1 MTMKNPT
8 DTTLWT
14 CGADLVVA
22 QLEAQGVRH
31 VFGIPGAKIDKVFD
45 SLLDSSIQT
54 IPVRHE
60 ANAAFMAAA
69 VGRLTGNAGVALV
82 TSGPGCSNLITGMAT
97 ATSEGDPVVAIG
109 GQVKRSDSAK
119 QVHQSMDTVSMFRP
133 ITKYAVEVTDPAA
146 LSECLSNAFRHAEHG
161 RGGGAFISLPQDIV
175 DQPVTGKAL
184 SSKGRPVLGAAPDSM
199 IDAVSEAIAG
209 AKNPVIL
216 LGLMASQ
223 TENSEAI
230 HELLTRSHIPVTSTY
245 QAAGAVRQD
254 HFSRFAGRVGL
265 FNNQAGDRLLQQ
277 ADLIVTIGYSPVE
290 YEPAMWNSGN
300 ATLIHID
307 VIPAETDNRYL
318 PDAELVGDIAA
329 TVRKLA
335 ARITAPLQLTPEAA
349 TILEDRQQQR
359 KLLAMQGASLNQF
372 ALHPLRIVRAM
383 QDIINSDVSLTVD
396 MGSFHIWIARYL
408 YSFRARQIMISNG
421 QQTMGVALPWAIG
434 AWLVEPQRKVVSV
447 SGDGGFLQSSME
459 LETAVRLKANI
470 LHIVWVDNAYNMVA
484 MQEEKKYH
492 RVSGVNFGPVDFKA
506 YAEAFGAAGFAVTS
520 AAELEPTLRKAM
532 DVQGPAVVAVPVDYT
547 DNPLLMGQLHL
558 SQLL

>member
-1 MTMKNPT
+1 MNTRKTNAQ
-8 DTTLWT
+8 WNS
-14 CGADLVVA
+14 GADLVVA
-22 QLEAQGVRH
+22 QLEAQGVNH

-45 SLLDSSIQT
+45 SLLDSPIQL

-82 TSGPGCSNLITGMAT
+82 TSGPGCSNLVTGMAT

-109 GQVKRSDSAK
+109 GAVKRSDSAK

-133 ITKYAVEVTDPAA
+133 VTKFAVEVTESTA
-146 LSECLSNAFRHAEHG
+146 LAECISNAFRHAENG
-161 RGGGAFISLPQDIV
+161 RGGGSFISLPQDIV
-175 DQPVTGKAL
+175 DQPVTGTPL
-184 SSKGRPVLGAAPDSM
+184 QNKGRVTLGAAPDALIES
-199 IDAVSEAIAG
+199 VSREIAR

-223 TENSEAI
+223 PENSAAI
-230 HELLTRSHIPVTSTY
+230 HELLTKSRIPVTSTY
-245 QAAGAVRQD
+245 QAAGAVRQE
-254 HFSRFAGRVGL
+254 HFSRFAGRIGL

-277 ADLIVTIGYSPVE
+277 ADLIITIGYSPVE
-290 YEPAMWNSGN
+290 YEPAMWNSGK
-300 ATLIHID
+300 ARLVHID
-307 VIPAETDNRYL
+307 VLPADTDNRYQ
-318 PDAELVGDIAA
+318 PDAELVGDIAQ
-329 TVRKLA
+329 TVRKIA
-335 ARITAPLQLTPEAA
+335 ARITSPLQLSDAA
-349 TILEDRQQQR
+349 ASILEDRQQQR
-359 KLLAMQGASLNQF
+359 QLLAMQGASLNQF

-383 QDIINSDVSLTVD
+383 QDIINNDVSLTVD

-434 AWLVEPQRKVVSV
+434 AWLVDPSRKVVSV

-470 LHIVWVDNAYNMVA
+470 LHIIWVDNAYNMVA
-484 MQEEKKYH
+484 IQEEKKYQ
-492 RVSGVNFGPVDFKA
+492 RLSGVNFGPVDFKT
-506 YAEAFGAAGFAVTS
+506 YAEAFGAAGFAVNS
-520 AAELEPTLRKAM
+520 AAELEPTLRQAM
-532 DVQGPAVVAVPVDYT
+532 DVNGPAVVAVPVDYS

>member
-1 MTMKNPT
+1 MKTPT

-175 DQPVTGKAL
+175 DQPVTGRAL

>member
-1 MTMKNPT
+1 MKEHKT
-8 DTTLWT
+8 QTSWRS
-14 CGADLVVA
+14 GADLVVA
-22 QLEAQGVRH
+22 QLETQGVKH

-45 SLLDSSIQT
+45 SLVDSRIEL

-82 TSGPGCSNLITGMAT
+82 TSGPGCSNLVTGMAT

-109 GQVKRSDSAK
+109 GAVKRSDSAK

-133 ITKYAVEVTDPAA
+133 VTKFAVEVTDASA
-146 LSECLSNAFRHAEHG
+146 LAECVSNAFRHAENG
-161 RGGGAFISLPQDIV
+161 RGGGAFLSLPQDIV
-175 DQPVTGKAL
+175 DQPVTGSLLQHKA
-184 SSKGRPVLGAAPDSM
+184 RVTLGAAPDTLVET
-199 IDAVSEAIAG
+199 VSREIAR

-223 TENSEAI
+223 PENSAAI
-230 HELLTRSHIPVTSTY
+230 HELLSRSHIPVTSTY
-245 QAAGAVRQD
+245 QAAGAVRQE
-254 HFSRFAGRVGL
+254 HFPRFAGRIGL

-277 ADLIVTIGYSPVE
+277 ADLIITIGYSPVE
-290 YEPAMWNSGN
+290 YEPAMWNRGN
-300 ATLIHID
+300 AILVHID
-307 VIPAETDNRYL
+307 VLPAQTDNRYL
-318 PDAELVGDIAA
+318 PDAELVGDIAQ
-329 TVRKLA
+329 TVRNIA
-335 ARITAPLQLTPEAA
+335 ARIEAPLQLSAA
-349 TILEDRQQQR
+349 AAAILDDRQQQR
-359 KLLAMQGASLNQF
+359 QLLTLQGASLDQF

-434 AWLVEPQRKVVSV
+434 AWLVDPSRKVVSV

-459 LETAVRLKANI
+459 LETAVRLNANI
-470 LHIVWVDNAYNMVA
+470 LHIIWVDNAYNMVA
-484 MQEEKKYH
+484 IQEEKKYQ

-506 YAEAFGAAGFAVTS
+506 YAEAFGAAGFSVNS
-520 AAELEPTLRKAM
+520 AAELETVLRRAM
-532 DVQGPAVVAVPVDYT
+532 DVNGPAVVAIPVDYS

>member
-1 MTMKNPT
+1 MNTRKTNAQ
-8 DTTLWT
+8 WNS
-14 CGADLVVA
+14 GADLVVA
-22 QLEAQGVRH
+22 QLEAQGVNH

-45 SLLDSSIQT
+45 SLLDSPIQL

-82 TSGPGCSNLITGMAT
+82 TSGPGCSNLVTGMAT

-109 GQVKRSDSAK
+109 GAVKRSDSAK

-133 ITKYAVEVTDPAA
+133 VTKFAVEVTESSA
-146 LSECLSNAFRHAEHG
+146 LAECISNAFRHAENG
-161 RGGGAFISLPQDIV
+161 RGGGSFISLPQDIV
-175 DQPVTGKAL
+175 DQPVTGTPL
-184 SSKGRPVLGAAPDSM
+184 QNKGRVTLGAAPDALIES
-199 IDAVSEAIAG
+199 VSREIAR

-223 TENSEAI
+223 PENSAAI
-230 HELLTRSHIPVTSTY
+230 HELLTKSRIPVTSTY
-245 QAAGAVRQD
+245 QAAGAVRQE
-254 HFSRFAGRVGL
+254 HFSRFAGRIGL
-265 FNNQAGDRLLQQ
+265 FNNQAGDRLLQH
-277 ADLIVTIGYSPVE
+277 ADLIITIGYSPVE
-290 YEPAMWNSGN
+290 YEPAMWNSGK
-300 ATLIHID
+300 ARLVHID
-307 VIPAETDNRYL
+307 VLPADTDNRYQ
-318 PDAELVGDIAA
+318 PDAELVGDIAQ
-329 TVRKLA
+329 TVRKIA
-335 ARITAPLQLTPEAA
+335 ARITSPLQLSDAA
-349 TILEDRQQQR
+349 ASILEDRQQQR
-359 KLLAMQGASLNQF
+359 QLLAMQGASLNQF

-383 QDIINSDVSLTVD
+383 QDIINNDVSLTVD

-434 AWLVEPQRKVVSV
+434 AWLVDPSRKVVSV

-470 LHIVWVDNAYNMVA
+470 LHIIWVDNAYNMVA
-484 MQEEKKYH
+484 IQEEKKYQ
-492 RVSGVNFGPVDFKA
+492 RLSGVNFGPVDFKT
-506 YAEAFGAAGFAVTS
+506 YAEAFGAAGFAVNS
-520 AAELEPTLRKAM
+520 AAELEPTLRQAM
-532 DVQGPAVVAVPVDYT
+532 DVNGPAVVAIPVDYS

>member
-1 MTMKNPT
+1 MKNPT
-8 DTTLWT
+8 DTQLWQH
-14 CGADLVVA
+14 GADLVVA
-22 QLEAQGVRH
+22 QLEMQGVKQ

-45 SLLDSSIQT
+45 SLLDSTIQT

-97 ATSEGDPVVAIG
+97 ATSEGDPVVALG
-109 GQVKRSDSAK
+109 GAVKRADSAK
-119 QVHQSMDTVSMFRP
+119 QVHQSMDTVAMFRP
-133 ITKYAVEVTDPAA
+133 VTKYAVEVTDANA
-146 LSECLSNAFRHAEHG
+146 LSEVVSNAFRHAEHG
-161 RGGGAFISLPQDIV
+161 RGGGAFVSLPQDIV
-175 DQPVTGKAL
+175 DQPARGNLL
-184 SSKGRPVLGAAPDSM
+184 SCKGQILLGAAPDVA
-199 IDAVSEAIAG
+199 IEAVARQIAQ
-209 AKNPVIL
+209 AKNPVLL

-223 TENSEAI
+223 PENSAAL
-230 HELLTRSHIPVTSTY
+230 HRLLERSHIPVTSTY
-245 QAAGAVRQD
+245 QAAGAVRQE

-265 FNNQAGDRLLQQ
+265 FNNQAGDRLLRQ

-290 YEPAMWNSGN
+290 YEPAMWNSGT
-300 ATLIHID
+300 ATLVHID
-307 VIPAETDNRYL
+307 VLPADADNCYL

-329 TVRKLA
+329 TLDKLA
-335 ARITAPLQLTPEAA
+335 ARIASPLQLSHQAA
-349 TILEDRQQQR
+349 SILQDRQQQR
-359 KLLAMQGASLNQF
+359 EMLSLQGQNLNQF

-383 QDIINSDVSLTVD
+383 QDIINSDVTLTVD

-434 AWLVEPQRKVVSV
+434 AWLVDPSRKVVSV

-470 LHIVWVDNAYNMVA
+470 LHIIWVDEEYNMVA
-484 MQEEKKYH
+484 MQEQKKYQ
-492 RVSGVNFGPVDFKA
+492 RVSGVKFGPVDFKA
-506 YAEAFGAAGFAVTS
+506 YAEAFGAAGFAVDS
-520 AAELEPTLRKAM
+520 ADALEPTLRKAM
-532 DVQGPAVVAVPVDYT
+532 DVQGPAVVAVPVDYA

-558 SQLL
+558 SQIL

>member
-1 MTMKNPT
+1 MKEHKT
-8 DTTLWT
+8 QTSWRS
-14 CGADLVVA
+14 GADLVVA
-22 QLEAQGVRH
+22 QLETQGVKH

-45 SLLDSSIQT
+45 SLVDSRIEL

-82 TSGPGCSNLITGMAT
+82 TSGPGCSNLVTGMAT

-109 GQVKRSDSAK
+109 GAVKRSDSAK

-133 ITKYAVEVTDPAA
+133 VTKFAVEVTDASA
-146 LSECLSNAFRHAEHG
+146 LAECVSNAFRHAENG
-161 RGGGAFISLPQDIV
+161 RGGGAFLSLPQDIV
-175 DQPVTGKAL
+175 DQPVTGSLLQHKA
-184 SSKGRPVLGAAPDSM
+184 RVTLGAAPDTLVET
-199 IDAVSEAIAG
+199 VSREIAR

-223 TENSEAI
+223 PENSAAI
-230 HELLTRSHIPVTSTY
+230 HELLSRSHIPVTSTY
-245 QAAGAVRQD
+245 QAAGAVRQE
-254 HFSRFAGRVGL
+254 HFPRFAGRIGL

-277 ADLIVTIGYSPVE
+277 ADLIITIGYSPVE
-290 YEPAMWNSGN
+290 YEPAMWNRGN
-300 ATLIHID
+300 AILVHID
-307 VIPAETDNRYL
+307 VLPAQTDNRYL
-318 PDAELVGDIAA
+318 PDAELVGDIAQ
-329 TVRKLA
+329 TVRNIA
-335 ARITAPLQLTPEAA
+335 ARIEAPLQLSAA
-349 TILEDRQQQR
+349 AAAILDDRQQQR
-359 KLLAMQGASLNQF
+359 QLLTLQGASLDQF

-434 AWLVEPQRKVVSV
+434 AWLVDPSRKVVSV

-459 LETAVRLKANI
+459 LETAVRLNANI
-470 LHIVWVDNAYNMVA
+470 LHIIWVDNAYNMVA
-484 MQEEKKYH
+484 IQEDKKYQ

-506 YAEAFGAAGFAVTS
+506 YAEAFGAAGFSVNS
-520 AAELEPTLRKAM
+520 AAELEPVLRRAM
-532 DVQGPAVVAVPVDYT
+532 DVNGPAVVAIPVDYS

>member
-1 MTMKNPT
+1 MKTPT
-8 DTTLWT
+8 DNTLWT
-14 CGADLVVA
+14 SGADLVVA

>member
-1 MTMKNPT
+1 MKTPT

-199 IDAVSEAIAG
+199 IDAVSEAITG

>member
-1 MTMKNPT
+1 MMK
-8 DTTLWT
+8 TLKTNVLWNS
-14 CGADLVVA
+14 GADLVVA
-22 QLEAQGVRH
+22 QLEAQGVNH

-45 SLLDSSIQT
+45 SLVDSPIQL

-69 VGRLTGNAGVALV
+69 VGRLTGNTGVALV
-82 TSGPGCSNLITGMAT
+82 TSGPGCSNLVTGMAT

-109 GQVKRSDSAK
+109 GAVKRSDSAK

-133 ITKYAVEVTDPAA
+133 VTKFAVEVTDASA
-146 LSECLSNAFRHAEHG
+146 LAECVSNAFRHAENG

-175 DQPVTGKAL
+175 DQPVSGTPL
-184 SSKGRPVLGAAPDSM
+184 QHKGRVTLGAAPDSLVE
-199 IDAVSEAIAG
+199 AVSREIAR

-223 TENSEAI
+223 PENSEAI
-230 HELLTRSHIPVTSTY
+230 HELLTKSRIPVTSTY
-245 QAAGAVRQD
+245 QAAGAVRQE
-254 HFSRFAGRVGL
+254 HFSRFAGRIGL

-277 ADLIVTIGYSPVE
+277 ADLIITIGYSPVE
-290 YEPAMWNSGN
+290 YEPAMWNSGK
-300 ATLIHID
+300 AMLVHID
-307 VIPAETDNRYL
+307 VLPAEADNLYL
-318 PDAELVGDIAA
+318 PDAELVGDIAQ
-329 TVRKLA
+329 TVRKIA
-335 ARITAPLQLTPEAA
+335 ARIASPLQLSEAA
-349 TILEDRQQQR
+349 AAILEDRRQQR
-359 KLLAMQGASLNQF
+359 QLLAMQGASLDQF

-434 AWLVEPQRKVVSV
+434 AWLVDPSRKVVSV

-470 LHIVWVDNAYNMVA
+470 LHIIWVDNAYNMVA
-484 MQEEKKYH
+484 IQEEKKYQ
-492 RVSGVNFGPVDFKA
+492 RLSGVNFGPVDFKA
-506 YAEAFGAAGFAVTS
+506 YAEAFGAAGFAVNS

-532 DVQGPAVVAVPVDYT
+532 DVNGPAVVALPVDYS

>member
-1 MTMKNPT
+1 MK
-8 DTTLWT
+8 TLKSNVLWNS
-14 CGADLVVA
+14 GADLVVA
-22 QLEAQGVRH
+22 QLEAQGVNH

-45 SLLDSSIQT
+45 SLVDSPIQL

-82 TSGPGCSNLITGMAT
+82 TSGPGCSNLVTGMAT

-109 GQVKRSDSAK
+109 GAVKRSDSAK

-133 ITKYAVEVTDPAA
+133 VTKFAVEVTDASA
-146 LSECLSNAFRHAEHG
+146 LAECVSNAFRHAENG

-175 DQPVTGKAL
+175 DQPVSGTPL
-184 SSKGRPVLGAAPDSM
+184 QHKGRVTLGAAPDSLVE
-199 IDAVSEAIAG
+199 AVSREIAR

-223 TENSEAI
+223 PENSEAI
-230 HELLTRSHIPVTSTY
+230 HELLTKSRIPVTSTY
-245 QAAGAVRQD
+245 QAAGAVRQE
-254 HFSRFAGRVGL
+254 HFSRFAGRIGL

-277 ADLIVTIGYSPVE
+277 ADLIITIGYSPVE
-290 YEPAMWNSGN
+290 YEPAMWNSGK
-300 ATLIHID
+300 AMLVHID
-307 VIPAETDNRYL
+307 VLPAEADNLYL
-318 PDAELVGDIAA
+318 PDAELVGDIAQ
-329 TVRKLA
+329 TVRKIA
-335 ARITAPLQLTPEAA
+335 ARIASPLQLSEAA
-349 TILEDRQQQR
+349 AAVLEDRRQQR
-359 KLLAMQGASLNQF
+359 QLLAMQGASLDQF

-434 AWLVEPQRKVVSV
+434 AWLVDPSRKVVSV

-470 LHIVWVDNAYNMVA
+470 LHIIWVDNAYNMVA
-484 MQEEKKYH
+484 IQEEKKYQ
-492 RVSGVNFGPVDFKA
+492 RLSGVNFGPVDFKA
-506 YAEAFGAAGFAVTS
+506 YAEAFGAAGFAVNS

-532 DVQGPAVVAVPVDYT
+532 DVNGPAVVALPVDYS

>member
-1 MTMKNPT
+1 MKT
-8 DTTLWT
+8 LSDTTLWH

-22 QLEAQGVRH
+22 QLEAQGVSH

-82 TSGPGCSNLITGMAT
+82 TSGPGCSNLVTGMAT

-109 GQVKRSDSAK
+109 GAVKRSDSAK
-119 QVHQSMDTVSMFRP
+119 QVHQSLDTVSMFRP
-133 ITKYAVEVTDPAA
+133 VTKYAVEVTDSSA
-146 LSECLSNAFRHAEHG
+146 LAECVSNAFRHAEHG
-161 RGGGAFISLPQDIV
+161 RGGGAFVSLPQDIV
-175 DQPVTGKAL
+175 DQPVTGKVL
-184 SSKGRPVLGAAPDSM
+184 SNHGRITLGAAPDVM
-199 IDAVSEAIAG
+199 IDAVSREIAH

-223 TENSEAI
+223 PENSEAI
-230 HELLTRSHIPVTSTY
+230 HDLLNRSHIPVTSTY
-245 QAAGAVRQD
+245 QAAGAVRQE

-265 FNNQAGDRLLQQ
+265 FNNQAGDKLLQQ
-277 ADLIVTIGYSPVE
+277 ADLIITIGYSPVE

-307 VIPAETDNRYL
+307 VVPAETDNRYL
-318 PDAELVGDIAA
+318 PDAELVGNIAA
-329 TVRKLA
+329 TLRKLA
-335 ARITAPLQLTPEAA
+335 QKVRQPLQLSKEAA
-349 TILEDRQQQR
+349 SILEDRQQQR
-359 KLLAMQGASLNQF
+359 QLLALQGASLNQF

-434 AWLVEPQRKVVSV
+434 AWLVDPQRKVVSV

-459 LETAVRLKANI
+459 LETAVRLNANI

-484 MQEEKKYH
+484 MQEEKKYQ
-492 RVSGVNFGPVDFKA
+492 RVSGVNFGPIDFKA
-506 YAEAFGAAGFAVTS
+506 YAQAFGAAGFAVNS
-520 AAELEPTLRKAM
+520 AYELEPTLRKAM
-532 DVQGPAVVAVPVDYT
+532 DVQGPAVVAVPVDYA

>member
-1 MTMKNPT
+1 MKTPT

-245 QAAGAVRQD
+245 QAAGAVKQD

>member
-1 MTMKNPT
+1 MKEHKT
-8 DTTLWT
+8 QTSWRS
-14 CGADLVVA
+14 GADLVVA
-22 QLEAQGVRH
+22 QLETQGVKH

-45 SLLDSSIQT
+45 SLVDSRIEL

-82 TSGPGCSNLITGMAT
+82 TSGPGCSNLVTGMAT

-109 GQVKRSDSAK
+109 GAVKRSDSAK

-133 ITKYAVEVTDPAA
+133 VTKFAVEVTDASA
-146 LSECLSNAFRHAEHG
+146 LAECVSNAFRHAENG
-161 RGGGAFISLPQDIV
+161 RGGGAFLSLPQDIV
-175 DQPVTGKAL
+175 DQPVTGSLLQHKA
-184 SSKGRPVLGAAPDSM
+184 RVTLGAAPDKLVET
-199 IDAVSEAIAG
+199 VSREIAR

-223 TENSEAI
+223 PENSAAI
-230 HELLTRSHIPVTSTY
+230 HELLSRSHIPVASTY
-245 QAAGAVRQD
+245 QAAGAVRQE
-254 HFSRFAGRVGL
+254 HFPRFAGRIGL

-277 ADLIVTIGYSPVE
+277 ADLIITIGYSPVE
-290 YEPAMWNSGN
+290 YEPAMWNRGN
-300 ATLIHID
+300 AILVHID
-307 VIPAETDNRYL
+307 VLPAQTDNRYL
-318 PDAELVGDIAA
+318 PDAELVGDIAQ
-329 TVRKLA
+329 TVRNIA
-335 ARITAPLQLTPEAA
+335 ARIEAPLQLSAA
-349 TILEDRQQQR
+349 AAAILDDRQQQR
-359 KLLAMQGASLNQF
+359 QLLTLQGASLDQF

-434 AWLVEPQRKVVSV
+434 AWLVDPSRKVVSV

-459 LETAVRLKANI
+459 LETAVRLNANI
-470 LHIVWVDNAYNMVA
+470 LHIIWVDNAYNMVA
-484 MQEEKKYH
+484 IQEEKKYQ

-506 YAEAFGAAGFAVTS
+506 YAEAFGAAGFSVNS
-520 AAELEPTLRKAM
+520 AAELEPVLRRAM
-532 DVQGPAVVAVPVDYT
+532 DVNGPAVVAIPVDYS

>member
-1 MTMKNPT
+1 MKTPT

-383 QDIINSDVSLTVD
+383 QDIINCDVSLTVD

>member
-1 MTMKNPT
+1 MKEIKT
-8 DTTLWT
+8 QTSWRS
-14 CGADLVVA
+14 GADLVVA
-22 QLEAQGVRH
+22 QLETQGVKH

-45 SLLDSSIQT
+45 SLVDSRIEL

-69 VGRLTGNAGVALV
+69 VGRLPGNAGVALV
-82 TSGPGCSNLITGMAT
+82 TSGPGCSNLVTGMAT

-109 GQVKRSDSAK
+109 GAVKRSDSAN
-119 QVHQSMDTVSMFRP
+119 QVHQSMDTVPIFRP
-133 ITKYAVEVTDPAA
+133 VTRFAVEVTDASA
-146 LSECLSNAFRHAEHG
+146 LAECVSNAFRHAENG
-161 RGGGAFISLPQDIV
+161 RGGGAFLSLPQDIV
-175 DQPVTGKAL
+175 DQPVTGSLLQHKA
-184 SSKGRPVLGAAPDSM
+184 RVTLGAAPDSLV
-199 IDAVSEAIAG
+199 DAVSREIAR

-223 TENSEAI
+223 PENSAAI
-230 HELLTRSHIPVTSTY
+230 HELLSRSHIPVTSTY
-245 QAAGAVRQD
+245 QAAGAVRQE
-254 HFSRFAGRVGL
+254 HFSRFAGRIGL

-277 ADLIVTIGYSPVE
+277 ADLIITIGYSPVE
-290 YEPAMWNSGN
+290 YEPAMWNRGN
-300 ATLIHID
+300 ALLVHID
-307 VIPAETDNRYL
+307 VLPAETDNRYL
-318 PDAELVGDIAA
+318 PDAELVGDIAQ
-329 TVRKLA
+329 TVRNIA
-335 ARITAPLQLTPEAA
+335 ARIDSPLQLSTAA
-349 TILEDRQQQR
+349 AAILDDRQHQR
-359 KLLAMQGASLNQF
+359 QLLALQGASLDQF

-434 AWLVEPQRKVVSV
+434 AWLVDPARKVVSV

-459 LETAVRLKANI
+459 LETAVRLNANI
-470 LHIVWVDNAYNMVA
+470 LHIIWVDNAYNMVA
-484 MQEEKKYH
+484 IQEEKKYQ

-506 YAEAFGAAGFAVTS
+506 YAEAFGAAGFSVNS
-520 AAELEPTLRKAM
+520 AAELEPVLRRAM
-532 DVQGPAVVAVPVDYT
+532 DVNGPAVVAIPVDYS

>member
-1 MTMKNPT
+1 MKTPT

-69 VGRLTGNAGVALV
+69 VGRLTGNAGVALG